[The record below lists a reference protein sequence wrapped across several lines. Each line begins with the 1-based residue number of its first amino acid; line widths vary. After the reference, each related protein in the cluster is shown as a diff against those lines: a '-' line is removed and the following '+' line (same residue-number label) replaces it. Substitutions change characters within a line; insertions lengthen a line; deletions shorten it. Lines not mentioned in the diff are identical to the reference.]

1 MNFPSRAAWRVRKSG
16 LRKSNDARQASVDI
30 LRVVRVYTY
39 LPLLRLGDV
48 SPVALGQTRSQQKR
62 GQAPQPSP
70 PLKNARRIKAPLPQ
84 SKHGSA
90 DVRLGSG

>member
-1 MNFPSRAAWRVRKSG
+1 M
-16 LRKSNDARQASVDI
+16 DI
-30 LRVVRVYTY
+30 LRVLGTYTY

-90 DVRLGSG
+90 DVHLGSG